1 MNIYESIQNAI
12 QVCASQFPSEML
24 SVLLQNPIQIPLGL
38 LGVAFGCYLLMPRVS
53 DREWYEM
60 KLSQVQNDLMSIG
73 ALVEPNPFQLSEY
86 RKLRLKERDLLK
98 SIAFIDNLL
107 NQSKVKDEVGK

>member
-1 MNIYESIQNAI
+1 MNIYEYIENTI
-12 QVCASQFPSEML
+12 QVCVSQFPSEML
-24 SVLLQNPIQIPLGL
+24 SILQENYLQIPLGL

-60 KLSQVQNDLMSIG
+60 KLSQVQNDLVSIE

-86 RKLRLKERDLLK
+86 RKLLLKERDLLK
-98 SIAFIDNLL
+98 SISFIDSLL
-107 NQSKVKDEVGK
+107 NHAKVKHEVGK